1 MNTPKRPSFQTLSPR
16 TLSALVEASATINA
30 SLNLHDVLQAIA
42 QTAAAVLRSEAS
54 SVMMLNKRR
63 STLVFMAAV
72 GDRGPALIGE
82 EFEADL
88 GIAGR
93 VTETGEAMIVADV
106 RQSKDFFQGIDAKS
120 SFQTRGVM
128 AAPLIWKDE
137 GCCAPTS
144 SRTSIPAIP
153 TRSWHCGAKRASTKL
168 VD

>member
-1 MNTPKRPSFQTLSPR
+1 MNTPSHTAFQTLSPR

-42 QTAAAVLRSEAS
+42 RTAAAVLRSEAS

-63 STLVFMAAV
+63 STLMFMAAV

-93 VTETGEAMIVADV
+93 VAETGEAMIVADV
-106 RQSKDFFQGIDAKS
+106 RQSKDFFHGIDAKS

-137 GCCAPTS
+137 V
-144 SRTSIPAIP
+144 I
-153 TRSWHCGAKRASTKL
+153 
-168 VD
+168 